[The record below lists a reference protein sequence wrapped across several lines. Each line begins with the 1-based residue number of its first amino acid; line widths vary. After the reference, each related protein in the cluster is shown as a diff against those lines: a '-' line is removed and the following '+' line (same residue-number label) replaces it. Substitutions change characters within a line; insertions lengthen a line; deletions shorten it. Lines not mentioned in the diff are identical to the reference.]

1 MPTDETGSRLR
12 VMVIDD
18 HTLFRSGLSELLER
32 RGIEV
37 CAAVGDGEEG
47 CRLTAR
53 LRPDVVLLDL
63 RMPEL
68 DGLSVLERLVAAD
81 PGSAVVMLTTSS
93 DERDLVTSLRSGARG
108 YLLKDMEPEQL
119 VDSLA
124 AVVDGRTV
132 VAPEMTGVLAKVV
145 KGGELE
151 SGRPGRFS
159 SLTPRELEILR
170 HLADGQSNKE
180 IARELGITDGTVKLH
195 VRSVLRKLEVRS
207 RVEAAVIAVEER
219 IFQRRGGAS
228 GPERVARETN
238 ADSALQRG

>member
-1 MPTDETGSRLR
+1 MSTDRERLR
-12 VMVIDD
+12 VMIIDD
-18 HTLFRSGLSELLER
+18 HTLFRIGLSELLER

-47 CRLTAR
+47 CRLATE
-53 LRPDVVLLDL
+53 LEPDVVLLDL

-68 DGLSVLERLVAAD
+68 DGLSVLRRLAALD
-81 PGSAVVMLTTSS
+81 LGCAVVMLTTSS

-119 VDSLA
+119 VDALT
-124 AVVDGRTV
+124 AVVAGETI
-132 VAPEMTGVLAKVV
+132 VAPEMTSVLAKVV
-145 KGGELE
+145 KGGAVE
-151 SGRPGRFS
+151 SGLPDRFS

-180 IARELGITDGTVKLH
+180 IARDLGITDGTVKLH
-195 VRSVLRKLEVRS
+195 VRSILRKLEVRS

-219 IFQRRGGAS
+219 IFQR
-228 GPERVARETN
+228 
-238 ADSALQRG
+238 